1 MKKEYTINLNNIN
14 NLRQFNGDILYQI
27 SSDVDARYKNQEVD
41 AKSLLGLMMISVY
54 DIIVSI
60 NSDDEKELETFRQIC
75 EKYEV
80 KK

>member
-27 SSDVDARYKNQEVD
+27 SSDVDARYKNQFVD
-41 AKSLLGLMMISVY
+41 AKSLLGLMLISVN
-54 DIIVSI
+54 DIVVSI
-60 NSDDEKELETFRQIC
+60 NSDNEKELETFRHIC